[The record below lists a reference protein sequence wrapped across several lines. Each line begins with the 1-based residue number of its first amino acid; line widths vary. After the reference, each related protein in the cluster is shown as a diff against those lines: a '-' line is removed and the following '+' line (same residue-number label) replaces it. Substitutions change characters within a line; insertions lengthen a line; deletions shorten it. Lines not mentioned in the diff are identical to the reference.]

1 MKPSMNIQP
10 GLNLTRRTI
19 SNECPTCK
27 VQGTLVKNITVQH
40 LVLDEIRNEV
50 GSSDYYLCMNENCD
64 VTYYE
69 PKSVK
74 KFSRN
79 QLNVPIWFK
88 KDADPKYACY
98 CSRVTEQEVIDAVSK
113 QGATSMKEVLKITGA
128 MANSQC
134 QKKNPL
140 GICCHQIIL
149 DAMEKGKL
157 SK

>member
-10 GLNLTRRTI
+10 GLNLTRRAI
-19 SNECPTCK
+19 SNECPICK
-27 VQGTLVKNITVQH
+27 GQGAPVKNITVQH
-40 LVLDEIRNEV
+40 LVLDEIRSEV
-50 GSSDYYLCMNENCD
+50 GLSDYYLCMNENCD

-74 KFSRN
+74 KFFRN

-113 QGATSMKEVLKITGA
+113 HGASTMKEVLKITGA
-128 MANSQC
+128 MSNSQC

-157 SK
+157 AK